1 MAPLRW
7 GSSSLRSKGKQSR
20 SRYTIRTI
28 LDGAAQILV
37 EQGYSR
43 ATTNKIAER
52 SGFSVGTLYQYFE
65 GKEDVYLELMAQE
78 CDKIIAAV
86 EQSPVQDNLRDTLTG
101 MYSRVFEAQGNDPK
115 LVQALSH
122 LLDAPFQ
129 EVLNKKRTQA
139 VAGVARLLEVH
150 RDEITVPDLQLA
162 ALTIVNAHEGFMV
175 NANTSTYTAEQIRE
189 QGLRLQLAYLAMP
202 DQQ

>member
-1 MAPLRW
+1 M
-7 GSSSLRSKGKQSR
+7 RSKGKQSR
-20 SRYTIRTI
+20 SRHTIRTI
-28 LDGAAQILV
+28 LDGAGQLLI

-43 ATTNKIAER
+43 ATTNKIAQR

-65 GKEDVYLELMAQE
+65 GKVDVYQELMAQE
-78 CDKIIAAV
+78 CDKIVGAV
-86 EQSPVQDNLRDTLTG
+86 EQTPVHANLRDTLTS
-101 MYSRVFEAQGNDPK
+101 MYSRVFQTQGNDPK

-122 LLDAPFQ
+122 LLDDPFQ
-129 EVLNKKRTQA
+129 EVLNRKRRLA
-139 VAGVARLLEVH
+139 VAALARLLEAH

-175 NANTSTYTAEQIRE
+175 NANTNTYTTAELRE

>member
-1 MAPLRW
+1 MRC
-7 GSSSLRSKGKQSR
+7 KGKQSR
-20 SRYTIRTI
+20 SRHTIWTI
-28 LDGAAQILV
+28 LDGAAQILI

-65 GKEDVYLELMAQE
+65 GKEDVYLELMARE
-78 CDKIIAAV
+78 CDKIVAAV
-86 EQSPVQDNLRDTLTG
+86 EQSPVHDNLRDTLTS
-101 MYSRVFEAQGNDPK
+101 MYSRVFQTQGNDPK
-115 LVQALSH
+115 LIQALSH
-122 LLDAPFQ
+122 LLEVPFQ
-129 EVLNKKRTQA
+129 EVLNRKRTRA
-139 VAGVARLLEVH
+139 VAALARLLEEH

-175 NANTSTYTAEQIRE
+175 NATSTYTTAELRE

-202 DQQ
+202 DQH